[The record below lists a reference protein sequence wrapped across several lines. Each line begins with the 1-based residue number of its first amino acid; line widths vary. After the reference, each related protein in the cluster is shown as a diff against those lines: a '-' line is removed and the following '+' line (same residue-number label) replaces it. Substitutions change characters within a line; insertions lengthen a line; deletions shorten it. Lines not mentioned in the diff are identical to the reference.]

1 VLRIGI
7 DNSWKE
13 IAKKES
19 PTDIYRHWQRL
30 CSGGYDLYWIT
41 QTKVIVMDVDREII
55 LREYPLHNLSSVAS
69 YSMIGNRL
77 CCILPTYHTRISQ
90 FNIYYFDLEKW
101 SLYYQTGPIDLVAA
115 CGCGHEV
122 NTWNVVFRLW
132 INDHIIFRVTLPKS
146 RTENLIPCIENI
158 HFCYNVK
165 TKQSTKIEDIDV
177 GNFEVWLH
185 TNSLVRLPSSP
196 V

>member
-1 VLRIGI
+1 
-7 DNSWKE
+7 
-13 IAKKES
+13 
-19 PTDIYRHWQRL
+19 
-30 CSGGYDLYWIT
+30 
-41 QTKVIVMDVDREII
+41 
-55 LREYPLHNLSSVAS
+55 
-69 YSMIGNRL
+69 MIGNRL

-115 CGCGHEV
+115 CGHEV